1 MEIQTA
7 GRQTERNRQKN
18 NVDSPTDSTYTYC
31 TVHGQAGKQTSRQ
44 IVVLL
49 PDLPTPALPKTASF
63 ISGLFAMAAGSN
75 RNQNGLITEPIVHTA
90 GFWDQPPILSSR
102 HGSWDVWESKPSNTG
117 LRL

>member
-63 ISGLFAMAAGSN
+63 TSGLFAMAAGSD
-75 RNQNGLITEPIVHTA
+75 RNQNGPITELIDRTA
-90 GFWDQPPILSSR
+90 GSGISDPSSVQ
-102 HGSWDVWESKPSNTG
+102 DTG
-117 LRL
+117 AGMSGKANHQIQL